1 MGNHR
6 ILVVEDDAISGKY
19 LQQDLIGQ
27 GYDVPHVLS
36 TCEELMEKTA
46 ELHPDLILMD
56 VKLQGIDD
64 GIDAAESIAFR
75 YDIPIIYL
83 TAHTDPDIIVRAKKT
98 KPYGFLI
105 KPVNLSELHIAVEF
119 ALFRHQMEIKL
130 KISDERYQAV
140 VETMPHL
147 ICRFLPGEC
156 IITFVNDEYC
166 RYSNLHRKDLIGRS
180 FLNLIPES
188 ERERTIDYYR
198 SLSKERLVVTYE
210 YPLAGMSGQRWQR
223 WTVQGIFNELG
234 VIIEYQAIGE
244 DITEIKRIE
253 TALRESEKKFRLL
266 FEQSAD
272 AQLLIDGEH
281 FVDCNMAAVNL
292 LGAGNKEQI
301 LGKSPHEL
309 SPEIQPNG
317 TPTVA
322 RMNEIL
328 KFVYELDSISFEWV
342 HLSFDGRQVPVDITY
357 TIIPIAGKLMIHAVL
372 KDITIR
378 KLAQRALR
386 RSEQQYRV
394 LVETMSDGLVQGDE
408 RGIVTFVN
416 DRFCEMVGYL
426 KNEII
431 GKPILDVISE
441 DDRENFWEEVR
452 GKKHA
457 WKRAYEIALKDKS
470 GAKISTIVSP
480 RPLIDDLNR
489 LSGIVAVFTDIS
501 ERKYLER
508 QILEISMREQQR
520 IGRDLHDDLGQ
531 ILTGTG
537 FLCESLIKKLGN
549 KELPEADDARS
560 IFELINEAKEHTR
573 LLSRGL
579 SPVEIDS
586 GGIVAA
592 LERFARTV
600 EGVYSVSCALRCDAG
615 LDINDSM
622 VETQFHYIVLESVT
636 NAIKHGKAKQ
646 ITVTLQKKKGQVRL
660 TIRDDGIGIPPDVDL
675 LKGMGLRIMQY
686 RANAIG
692 ASIQVTKNRGK
703 GTTVSCALRR

>member
-1 MGNHR
+1 MKHNER
-6 ILVVEDDAISGKY
+6 PASG
-19 LQQDLIGQ
+19 
-27 GYDVPHVLS
+27 V
-36 TCEELMEKTA
+36 
-46 ELHPDLILMD
+46 
-56 VKLQGIDD
+56 
-64 GIDAAESIAFR
+64 
-75 YDIPIIYL
+75 
-83 TAHTDPDIIVRAKKT
+83 
-98 KPYGFLI
+98 
-105 KPVNLSELHIAVEF
+105 
-119 ALFRHQMEIKL
+119 
-130 KISDERYQAV
+130 
-140 VETMPHL
+140 
-147 ICRFLPGEC
+147 
-156 IITFVNDEYC
+156 
-166 RYSNLHRKDLIGRS
+166 
-180 FLNLIPES
+180 
-188 ERERTIDYYR
+188 
-198 SLSKERLVVTYE
+198 
-210 YPLAGMSGQRWQR
+210 RWQR
-223 WTVQGIFNELG
+223 WTVQGICNDQG
-234 VIIEYQAIGE
+234 AIIEYQAVGEDVTGRKMIEDNLRAAHKQLQDIIDFLPDATFAIDHEKKVIAWNRAVEKMTGVPKDAIIGKKDHE
-244 DITEIKRIE
+244 YALYFYGARRHMLIDMVGRDPSDYEDLYIKMVVENDTIFAESYIPSLPSTGTEIYLWGKASPLYDSDRNIIGAIETLRDITEIKRIE
-253 TALRESEKKFRLL
+253 LSLRESEKKFRLL

-272 AQLLIDGEH
+272 AQLLLDGDR

-317 TPTVA
+317 TPTDT

-342 HLSFDGRQVPVDITY
+342 HLSFDGRQVPVDVTY

-378 KLAQRALR
+378 KLAQQALR
-386 RSEQQYRV
+386 RSEQQYRA

-408 RGIVTFVN
+408 KGIITFVN

-426 KNEII
+426 KNEIV
-431 GKPILDVISE
+431 GKSMLEVISE
-441 DDRENFWEEVR
+441 DDRESFWEEVR

-457 WKRAYEIALKDKS
+457 LKRAYEIALKDKS
-470 GAKISTIVSP
+470 GAKINTIVSP
-480 RPLIDDLNR
+480 RPLVDDMNR
-489 LSGIVAVFTDIS
+489 LAGIVAVFTDIS

-549 KELPEADDARS
+549 KELSEADEARS
-560 IFELINEAKEHTR
+560 IFELINEAKQHTR

-592 LERFARTV
+592 LERFARNV
-600 EGVYSVSCALRCDAG
+600 EGVYSVSCSLRCDAG

-636 NAIKHGKAKQ
+636 NAIKHGKAKH
-646 ITVTLQKKKGQVRL
+646 IDIALQKKKGQVHL
-660 TIRDDGIGIPPDVDL
+660 AIKDDGIGIPADVDL

-692 ASIQVTKNRGK
+692 ASIQVTKNKGK
-703 GTTVSCALRR
+703 GSTVTCILRR